1 MSAKATATSAKKIL
15 SDLKKGDYKPIYLLM
30 GEESYYIDLISDYI
44 EEHVLND
51 VEKEFNQTVLYG
63 LDTDPLS
70 VVSTVKRFPMMA
82 QKQVVIVKEAQSM
95 RQLDKM
101 MEVVENP
108 VPSTVL
114 VLAYKGKTIDKRT
127 KVGKAFVKNAVVLN
141 SAPLRSYEVAGWI
154 SEECARRK
162 IKISKVAAEVMANHI
177 GEDMERIINEI
188 TKLQVAMPEGA
199 EITPQ
204 LIEKHIGISKDFNVF
219 ELQNALGD
227 KNAAQAFKI
236 VKHFGD
242 APKQHPL
249 VLTNGALHSFFTK
262 IYQFQHLE
270 NTGRAASV
278 LKVNPYFV
286 KDYARYARNYPI
298 QKVER
303 IFGYLKEADL
313 KSKGVDND
321 STDDNGLLQ
330 ELVYKI
336 LN

>member
-1 MSAKATATSAKKIL
+1 MSAKITAANAQKIL

-30 GEESYYIDLISDYI
+30 GESSYYIDLISDFI
-44 EEHVLND
+44 EKNALND
-51 VEKEFNQTVLYG
+51 SEKDFNQTVLYG

-82 QKQVVIVKEAQSM
+82 QRQVVIVKEAQNM
-95 RQLDKM
+95 RQWEKM
-101 MEVVENP
+101 MEIVENP
-108 VPSTVL
+108 VPTTVL
-114 VLAYKGKTIDKRT
+114 VLAYKGKTLDKRT
-127 KVGKAFVKNAVVLN
+127 KIGKAFTKNAVVFN
-141 SAPLRSYEVAGWI
+141 SAALREYEVAGWI

-162 IKISKVAAEVMANHI
+162 IKISKVATEVMANHI

-188 TKLQVAMPEGA
+188 TKLQVVLPEGT

-204 LIEKHIGISKDFNVF
+204 LIEKHIGISKEFNVF
-219 ELQNALGD
+219 ELQKALGA

-236 VKHFGD
+236 VKHFGE
-242 APKQHPL
+242 ATKQHPL

-270 NTGRAASV
+270 NTSQAASV
-278 LKVNPYFV
+278 LKINSFFV
-286 KDYARYARNYPI
+286 KDYARYARNYPV

-313 KSKGVDND
+313 KSKGIGANSV
-321 STDDNGLLQ
+321 DDNALLQ